1 MLRLCLEVA
10 IDCSCNHSGGFLVFA
25 EHTGLGDWL
34 TACCVH
40 RFQVVFAGFRFCFC
54 FAVDSP
60 SAFGWI
66 WMRSGSV
73 SSCYDC
79 YAFMCYGFDCVTMR

>member
-10 IDCSCNHSGGFLVFA
+10 IDCSCNHSGVFLVFA

-40 RFQVVFAGFRFCFC
+40 RFQVVFAGFRFRFC

-66 WMRSGSV
+66 WMSFRV
-73 SSCYDC
+73 CLKLLRLLC
-79 YAFMCYGFDCVTMR
+79 FHVL